1 MNHPTDVFEKIFCL
15 WCVAVCRLLESGVHA
30 IFGPSDSH
38 LASHIVS
45 ICESVS
51 MPLLLT
57 IADRITD
64 LGRRHFVTDMFPT
77 RGHLGQAF
85 TDLINFLN
93 WTKIAIVYDD
103 EEGKPSLGTDIRHRT
118 ISRLHK
124 AGRDYSLSLS
134 LFHCDIPFVLF
145 FIKNTVWLTTKVL

>member
-1 MNHPTDVFEKIFCL
+1 M
-15 WCVAVCRLLESGVHA
+15 ESGIHA

-57 IADRITD
+57 IADRVTD
-64 LGRRHFVTDMFPT
+64 LNRRHFVTDMFPA
-77 RGHLGQAF
+77 REHLGQAF
-85 TDLINFLN
+85 RDLINFLN

-103 EEGKPSLGTDIRHRT
+103 EEGKENLSCNIVDTERVGDERQLRIDYMDVIA
-118 ISRLHK
+118 ISRQNV
-124 AGRDYSLSLS
+124 AGKECYVS
-134 LFHCDIPFVLF
+134 IVVLY
-145 FIKNTVWLTTKVL
+145 

>member
-1 MNHPTDVFEKIFCL
+1 MPIDIKYFFVNFFYT
-15 WCVAVCRLLESGVHA
+15 VCRLLESGIHA

-57 IADRITD
+57 IADRVTD
-64 LGRRHFVTDMFPT
+64 LNRRHFVTDMFPA
-77 RGHLGQAF
+77 REHLGQAF
-85 TDLINFLN
+85 RDLINFLN

-103 EEGKPSLGTDIRHRT
+103 EEGKENLSCSIVDTERVGDERR
-118 ISRLHK
+118 SRI
-124 AGRDYSLSLS
+124 DYM
-134 LFHCDIPFVLF
+134 DVIAIPRQNVVEKECYVSIVVLY
-145 FIKNTVWLTTKVL
+145 

>member
-1 MNHPTDVFEKIFCL
+1 VRSVT
-15 WCVAVCRLLESGVHA
+15 VCRLLESGVHA

-57 IADRITD
+57 IADRVTD
-64 LGRRHFVTDMFPT
+64 LNRRHFVTDMFPA

-85 TDLINFLN
+85 KDLINFLN

-103 EEGKPSLGTDIRHRT
+103 EEGNGNRGRT
-118 ISRLHK
+118 I
-124 AGRDYSLSLS
+124 
-134 LFHCDIPFVLF
+134 
-145 FIKNTVWLTTKVL
+145 T